1 MNSKYLALI
10 KYIFLTLFAFLLSDL
25 EAQVFPGDA
34 NNNGK
39 VDNVDILYMGYA
51 FGTVGPM
58 RLEDLEIY
66 PEWPFEFPDGTNY
79 AFADA
84 NGDGIIDEAD
94 LLEIFINYNE
104 ENENVEPTDDVFTLG
119 SPDSDPEIQLI
130 DPDLEEP
137 LTQGGF
143 FEIPISLGSEDH
155 PIENFNGLAFT
166 IEYDPDFVQFI
177 DMSFTAEW
185 MDFDQESTAE
195 LFAFQSLE
203 GDTNEG
209 ELDVAFS
216 RFGLD
221 PISGWGEIGVLSI
234 VIEDD
239 LIGLLPADSAN
250 IIVQLKEVK
259 LINGQF
265 TDIPVVHDSL
275 SVMVYHP
282 DAITNTEEPPLAQLV
297 NTFPNPVR
305 NHLHIHSPV
314 AIERLELYNMLGQL
328 AFSQNYS
335 EDTFIKLD
343 TNGLVAGIYTL
354 RVNTREGQI
363 TRKITIEKK

>member
-1 MNSKYLALI
+1 MNSKYLAPF
-10 KYIFLTLFAFLLSDL
+10 KYIFLLFCTFLFTDI

-58 RLEDLEIY
+58 RLEDLEIF

-84 NGDGIIDEAD
+84 NGDGIIDEGD
-94 LLEIFINYNE
+94 LLEIFVNYNE
-104 ENENVEPTDDVFTLG
+104 ENENVEPTDDVFALG
-119 SPDSDPEIQLI
+119 SPDFDPEIQLTE
-130 DPDLEEP
+130 PDLEEP

-177 DMSFTAEW
+177 DMNFTAEW
-185 MDFDQESTAE
+185 MDFDEENTAE
-195 LFAFQSLE
+195 LFAFQSLV

-221 PISGWGEIGVLSI
+221 PITGWGEIGVLSI

-250 IIVQLKEVK
+250 IIVKLKEVK

-282 DAITNTEEPPLAQLV
+282 DAITNTDEPPLAQAI
-297 NTFPNPVR
+297 NTFPNPVQ
-305 NHLHIHSPV
+305 NDLHIHSPV
-314 AIERLELYNMLGQL
+314 AIERLELYNLLGQL
-328 AFSQNYS
+328 SFSQNY
-335 EDTFIKLD
+335 EGDKFIELD
-343 TNGLVAGIYTL
+343 TKDLDTGIYTL
-354 RVNTREGQI
+354 KVYTREGQI
-363 TRKITIEKK
+363 SRKITIQKK